1 MAWKTIA
8 VVGYKGSVS
17 RQEDRR
23 AHGGVC
29 LLQARTVKGS
39 RQGRRVNSTGR
50 YRETGEP
57 FELDEQTLKQWQA
70 IARSSR

>member
-1 MAWKTIA
+1 MSWKTIA

-29 LLQARTVKGS
+29 LLQSRIVKGS

-50 YRETGEP
+50 YREIGEP
-57 FELDEQTLKQWQA
+57 FALDEQTFAQWQA
-70 IARSSR
+70 IAKSSR